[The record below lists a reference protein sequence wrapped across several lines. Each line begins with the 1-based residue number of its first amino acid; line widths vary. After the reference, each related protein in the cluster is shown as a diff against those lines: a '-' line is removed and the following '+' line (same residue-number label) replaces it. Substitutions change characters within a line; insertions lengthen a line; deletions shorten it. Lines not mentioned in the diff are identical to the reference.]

1 MDVKTNQPLGPNEEG
16 EICVRGPLVMKGYV
30 GNDEATRNTIDADG
44 WLHTGDVGYYD
55 EDGFF
60 FITDRIKELIKYKG
74 SQVAPSEIEAILLS
88 HPEIVDA
95 GVAGVP
101 DEEAGELPRAFVVKR
116 EVSTLTED
124 QVSSFVADQVSS
136 VKKLRGG
143 VIFVNSIP
151 KNASGKILRRDLKKM
166 ATTSKL

>member
-101 DEEAGELPRAFVVKR
+101 DEEAGELPGAFVVKR
-116 EVSTLTED
+116 EGSTLTED
-124 QVSSFVADQVSS
+124 QIASFVADQVSS
-136 VKKLRGG
+136 AKKLRGG